1 MIMIKKILDWILGK
15 TDKEAKPTEL
25 SAEEAA
31 RLNKEV
37 EAHLPTVSEPS
48 VPTVETAPVVVKA
61 KYAAADLEKM
71 KKPELEKL
79 VKKHKLEVKAR
90 ATKSEMIT
98 ALSKV

>member
-1 MIMIKKILDWILGK
+1 MIKKILDWILGK
-15 TDKEAKPTEL
+15 TDKEAKPAEL
-25 SAEEAA
+25 SAAEAA
-31 RLNKEV
+31 QLNKEI
-37 EAHLPTVSEPS
+37 EAHLPATPETQPA
-48 VPTVETAPVVVKA
+48 PTIKTAPVVVKA